1 MFAVLRSNVTL
12 VTHSHHDLTF
22 SLYRT
27 HWSKSPIGS
36 CNGLTSFIVDTEP
49 CIVRE
54 LEDIPSSLEWSTTLS
69 RVGKCSAMMEAN
81 GDGLWLMP
89 TKGHNEDEK
98 PSGAVSWLLK
108 HGLHLL
114 FYSYDVPK
122 YLYHTDVRA
131 WTSSVGQWQELRL

>member
-1 MFAVLRSNVTL
+1 
-12 VTHSHHDLTF
+12 
-22 SLYRT
+22 
-27 HWSKSPIGS
+27 
-36 CNGLTSFIVDTEP
+36 
-49 CIVRE
+49 
-54 LEDIPSSLEWSTTLS
+54 
-69 RVGKCSAMMEAN
+69 MMEAN

-114 FYSYDVPK
+114 FYSYDIPK